1 MFKLFWID
9 ACNIQNVVREMSIPV
24 ASGRVSGSNWCR
36 LNPPNILRQAF
47 LCGKLG
53 RWFPRDSTL
62 NWKLLSIKIM
72 KQSHAVQKS
81 EFNFE
86 STGYDNC
93 VSQAGFW
100 VTFSVLV
107 ALWLRH
113 LTLMTP
119 TSCPVDISLSS
130 NKYSIILTYCFT
142 VTECKYIPY
151 KWHTILPDSRKTV
164 VYDKINIILLSL
176 TTPWE
181 CGRSLGGVAG
191 SKPA

>member
-1 MFKLFWID
+1 MKVFECVRTLKNWNSSPQQLAMMCKYILDLLTEEVMFKLFWID

-119 TSCPVDISLSS
+119 TFCPVDISLSS

-142 VTECKYIPY
+142 VTEYKY
-151 KWHTILPDSRKTV
+151 R
-164 VYDKINIILLSL
+164 VYTKEWYGFKS
-176 TTPWE
+176 
-181 CGRSLGGVAG
+181 
-191 SKPA
+191 